1 VTDATSHETERR
13 ASGPGARRVLGFG
26 LGGFVLAGLILG
38 GYALVRPSSPMAPHA
53 AAAGVA
59 AAPTGSGNAT
69 YGTVPSW
76 LPRVTAPVGRV
87 VQASA
92 THPWIGIEGDTVVVH
107 LAGHAVDA
115 TLVGPQVP
123 RQGQFP
129 LPKTTP
135 CTFYLTLTHAT
146 GAMPITAAQLEIF
159 DERGHRYTPRV
170 RSPTGAAAPSH
181 VGPGQSVT
189 VRLDTILPTGAGEV
203 VWTTNGTAPLVSY
216 EFVTE
221 ID

>member
-1 VTDATSHETERR
+1 VTDATSHDIERR
-13 ASGPGARRVLGFG
+13 ASGSGARRVLWFG
-26 LGGFVLAGLILG
+26 LGGFALAGAILG
-38 GYALVRPSSPMAPHA
+38 GYALVRSPSHTA
-53 AAAGVA
+53 ARVPAASA
-59 AAPTGSGNAT
+59 SAAPSASSSAT
-69 YGTVPSW
+69 YGTLPSW
-76 LPRVTAPVGRV
+76 LPKATVPVGRV

-92 THPWIGIEGDTVVVH
+92 THPWICIEGDTVVVH
-107 LAGHAVDA
+107 LAGHRVDA

-123 RQGQFP
+123 KEGQFP
-129 LPKTTP
+129 LPRTTP
-135 CTFYLTLTHAT
+135 CTFFLTLTNAT
-146 GAMPITAAQLEIF
+146 GQIPITAAHLAIF
-159 DERGHRYTPRV
+159 DERGHRYTPRI
-170 RSPTGAAAPSH
+170 RSLTGAAAPSH

>member
-1 VTDATSHETERR
+1 VTRTTSHDTERR
-13 ASGPGARRVLGFG
+13 ASGSDARRLLWFG
-26 LGGFVLAGLILG
+26 LGGFALAGVILG
-38 GYALVRPSSPMAPHA
+38 GYALARWWGHT
-53 AAAGVA
+53 
-59 AAPTGSGNAT
+59 AAPVSAASASAAPPASSNAT
-69 YGTVPSW
+69 YGTLPSW
-76 LPRVTAPVGRV
+76 LPRATVPVGRV

-92 THPWIGIEGDTVVVH
+92 THPWIGIEGDTVSVD
-107 LAGHAVDA
+107 LAGHRVNA

-123 RQGQFP
+123 KEGQFP

-135 CTFYLTLTHAT
+135 CTFFLTLTNAT
-146 GAMPITAAQLEIF
+146 GQIPISAADLAIF
-159 DERGHRYTPRV
+159 DEQGHRYTPRV
-170 RSPTGAAAPSH
+170 RSLTGAAAPTH
-181 VGPGQSVT
+181 LGPGQSVT